1 MSSAGHETAQE
12 NLLGGNEHVQLSL
25 QQPVFTVND
34 SDDDE
39 FGCSEV
45 SSPVRSIRFTRTIL
59 LLFGTAMFESDSVE
73 DWLDVPC

>member
-1 MSSAGHETAQE
+1 MSSADHETAQE

-45 SSPVRSIRFTRTIL
+45 SSLVCSIRFTRTIL
-59 LLFGTAMFESDSVE
+59 LLFGTAMLESDSVE
-73 DWLDVPC
+73 N

>member
-1 MSSAGHETAQE
+1 MSSADHETAQE
-12 NLLGGNEHVQLSL
+12 NLLGGNEHIQLSL

-59 LLFGTAMFESDSVE
+59 LLFGTAMPESDSVE
-73 DWLDVPC
+73 DWLVVLC